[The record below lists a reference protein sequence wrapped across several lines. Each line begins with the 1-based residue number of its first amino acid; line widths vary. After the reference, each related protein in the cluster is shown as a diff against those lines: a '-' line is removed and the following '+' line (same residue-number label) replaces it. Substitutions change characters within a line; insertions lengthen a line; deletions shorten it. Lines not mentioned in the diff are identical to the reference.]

1 MDATIVENSLGNRR
15 STKINWKSLP
25 GTYTSSCRFLSFS
38 NSQVSESYACF
49 QPEDLR
55 GDQAVDGPIRAS
67 AQPTTVEIGSARGQA
82 GYMPREKQSVMASA
96 RRMLCHHTSGC
107 LTRLTAMP
115 DVPKHMT
122 HSQKTIAREWN
133 ATTSIALAG

>member
-67 AQPTTVEIGSARGQA
+67 AEPYDRRDRKRSR
-82 GYMPREKQSVMASA
+82 AS
-96 RRMLCHHTSGC
+96 
-107 LTRLTAMP
+107 RLYAPGET
-115 DVPKHMT
+115 K
-122 HSQKTIAREWN
+122 RN
-133 ATTSIALAG
+133 G